1 MLNSSF
7 DDDYKK
13 KKIVKNNP
21 NRSSSGNLEK
31 TMERKRQSG
40 KTKENAF
47 STPNTGSS
55 GGTLLGQR
63 QNS

>member
-21 NRSSSGNLEK
+21 NRSSNNLEK
-31 TMERKRQSG
+31 TQERKRQSG
-40 KTKENAF
+40 KIKENIMNA
-47 STPNTGSS
+47 PNTGSS